1 MLHLVDAHALLS
13 VQLCFV
19 GSVCVDAAFGEEI
32 GAAAG
37 DDEGG
42 PAVAVGELGLVGVGG
57 WGSTG
62 DCRWRGDV
70 LD

>member
-13 VQLCFV
+13 VELCFV

-37 DDEGG
+37 DDEGS
-42 PAVAVGELGLVGVGG
+42 PAVAVGGIGVSWCGRLGKV
-57 WGSTG
+57 
-62 DCRWRGDV
+62 
-70 LD
+70 

>member
-1 MLHLVDAHALLS
+1 MLHLVDARALLS

-19 GSVCVDAAFGEEI
+19 RSVGVDAAFGEEI

-42 PAVAVGELGLVGVGG
+42 PAIAVGGIGVSGCGRLGERYGGGV
-57 WGSTG
+57 TY
-62 DCRWRGDV
+62 
-70 LD
+70 

>member
-13 VQLCFV
+13 VELCFV

-37 DDEGG
+37 DDEGS
-42 PAVAVGELGLVGVGG
+42 PAVV
-57 WGSTG
+57 
-62 DCRWRGDV
+62 D
-70 LD
+70 